1 MNLPYKRKT
10 AREKLDRPHNLPEV
24 KSAPEIW
31 GGGTMVIPHPMQV
44 REVMDSIPEGQ
55 VATLD
60 EVRTTL
66 AEKNGADIID
76 VGGES
81 TRPGAIQVSIKEEIN
96 RTIPVI
102 KEIRKFSNISI
113 SIDTYKS
120 EVAEKALLAGADFIN
135 DISGFTFDS
144 RMMKIVKK
152 FDVPV
157 VLMHIKGTPQDMQ
170 TNPTYIDVIK
180 DLLEFFSFQI
190 NKALDFGIKKAQI
203 IIDPGIGFGKQLNDN
218 FILIRRLKEFSE
230 LGFPILIGPSRKSFI
245 GLTLDSPPEYRLE
258 GTLAAVS
265 AGILNGASI
274 VRVHDVKEVKRT
286 VIITDKIMG
295 ADTQV

>member
-1 MNLPYKRKT
+1 MDGNQFRKWLKHT
-10 AREKLDRPHNLPEV
+10 NRNTLIMGILNVTPD
-24 KSAPEIW
+24 SFSD
-31 GGGTMVIPHPMQV
+31 GGKFIQLGKALSQV
-44 REVMDSIPEGQ
+44 QYMEN
-55 VATLD
+55 
-60 EVRTTL
+60 
-66 AEKNGADIID
+66 NGADIID
-76 VGGES
+76 IGGES
-81 TRPGAIQVSIKEEIN
+81 TRPGAVAVSLEEEIN

-102 KEIRKFSNISI
+102 EAIRKISNISI

-135 DISGFTFDS
+135 DISGLTFDS
-144 RMMKIVKK
+144 RMMEIVKK

-157 VLMHIKGTPQDMQ
+157 VLMHIKGTPRNMQ

-190 NKALDFGIKKAQI
+190 QKALDFGIKKEQI

-245 GLTLDSPPEYRLE
+245 GVTLDSPPEYRLE

>member
-1 MNLPYKRKT
+1 MGILNVTPDSFSDGGKFIH
-10 AREKLDRPHNLPEV
+10 LDKAL
-24 KSAPEIW
+24 SQAQY
-31 GGGTMVIPHPMQV
+31 M
-44 REVMDSIPEGQ
+44 
-55 VATLD
+55 
-60 EVRTTL
+60 
-66 AEKNGADIID
+66 EKNGADIID
-76 VGGES
+76 IGGES
-81 TRPGAIQVSIKEEIN
+81 TRPGAISVSVKEEIN

-102 KEIRKFSNISI
+102 EEIRKISNISI

-144 RMMKIVKK
+144 RMMEIVKK

-190 NKALDFGIKKAQI
+190 NKALDFGIKKVQI

-295 ADTQV
+295 TDTQV

>member
-1 MNLPYKRKT
+1 MVGNEFRKWLKHT
-10 AREKLDRPHNLPEV
+10 RRDTLIMGILNVTPDSFSDGGKFIHLDKAL
-24 KSAPEIW
+24 SQAQY
-31 GGGTMVIPHPMQV
+31 M
-44 REVMDSIPEGQ
+44 
-55 VATLD
+55 
-60 EVRTTL
+60 
-66 AEKNGADIID
+66 EKNGADIID
-76 VGGES
+76 IGGES
-81 TRPGAIQVSIKEEIN
+81 TRPGAISVSVKEEIN

-102 KEIRKFSNISI
+102 EEIRKFSNISI

-144 RMMKIVKK
+144 RMMEIVKK

-190 NKALDFGIKKAQI
+190 NKALDFGIKKVQI

-295 ADTQV
+295 TDTQV

>member
-1 MNLPYKRKT
+1 MVGNQFRKWLKHT
-10 AREKLDRPHNLPEV
+10 RRDTLIMGILNVTPD
-24 KSAPEIW
+24 SFSD
-31 GGGTMVIPHPMQV
+31 GGKFIH
-44 REVMDSIPEGQ
+44 
-55 VATLD
+55 
-60 EVRTTL
+60 L
-66 AEKNGADIID
+66 AKALSQAQYMENNGADIID
-76 VGGES
+76 IGGES
-81 TRPGAIQVSIKEEIN
+81 TRPGAVAVSLVEEIN

-102 KEIRKFSNISI
+102 EAIRKISNISI

-144 RMMKIVKK
+144 RMMEIVKK

-190 NKALDFGIKKAQI
+190 NKALDFGIKKVQI

-295 ADTQV
+295 TDTQV

>member
-1 MNLPYKRKT
+1 MVGNQFRKWLKHT
-10 AREKLDRPHNLPEV
+10 RRDTLIMGILNITPDSFSDGGKFIHLDKAL
-24 KSAPEIW
+24 SQAQY
-31 GGGTMVIPHPMQV
+31 M
-44 REVMDSIPEGQ
+44 
-55 VATLD
+55 
-60 EVRTTL
+60 
-66 AEKNGADIID
+66 EKNGADIID
-76 VGGES
+76 IGGES
-81 TRPGAIQVSIKEEIN
+81 TRPGAISVSVKEEIN

-102 KEIRKFSNISI
+102 EEIRKYSNIAI

-135 DISGFTFDS
+135 DISGLTFDS
-144 RMMKIVKK
+144 KMIEIVKK

-190 NKALDFGIKKAQI
+190 NKALDFGIKKVQI

-295 ADTQV
+295 TDTQV

>member
-1 MNLPYKRKT
+1 MVGNQFRKWLKHT
-10 AREKLDRPHNLPEV
+10 RRDTLIMGILNVTPDSFSDGGKFIHLDKAL
-24 KSAPEIW
+24 SQAQY
-31 GGGTMVIPHPMQV
+31 M
-44 REVMDSIPEGQ
+44 
-55 VATLD
+55 
-60 EVRTTL
+60 
-66 AEKNGADIID
+66 EKNGADIID
-76 VGGES
+76 IGGES
-81 TRPGAIQVSIKEEIN
+81 TRPGAVAVSLEEEIN

-102 KEIRKFSNISI
+102 EEIRKYSNISI

-135 DISGFTFDS
+135 DISGLTFDS
-144 RMMKIVKK
+144 RMMEIVKK

-157 VLMHIKGTPQDMQ
+157 VLMHIKGTPRNMQ

-190 NKALDFGIKKAQI
+190 NKALDFGIKKVQI

-286 VIITDKIMG
+286 VIITDKIMEAG
-295 ADTQV
+295 TQA

>member
-1 MNLPYKRKT
+1 MDGNQFRKWLKHTKRNT
-10 AREKLDRPHNLPEV
+10 LIMGILNVTPD
-24 KSAPEIW
+24 SFSD
-31 GGGTMVIPHPMQV
+31 GGKFIHLGKALSQAQYM
-44 REVMDSIPEGQ
+44 EN
-55 VATLD
+55 
-60 EVRTTL
+60 
-66 AEKNGADIID
+66 NGADIID
-76 VGGES
+76 IGGES
-81 TRPGAIQVSIKEEIN
+81 TRPGAVPVSIEEEIN

-102 KEIRKFSNISI
+102 EEIRKYSNIAI

-135 DISGFTFDS
+135 DISGLTFDS
-144 RMMKIVKK
+144 RMMEIVKK

-190 NKALDFGIKKAQI
+190 NKALDFGIKKVQI

-295 ADTQV
+295 TDTQV

>member
-1 MNLPYKRKT
+1 MVGNQFRKWLKHT
-10 AREKLDRPHNLPEV
+10 RRDTLIMGILNVTPDSFSDGGKFIHLDKAL
-24 KSAPEIW
+24 SQAQY
-31 GGGTMVIPHPMQV
+31 M
-44 REVMDSIPEGQ
+44 
-55 VATLD
+55 
-60 EVRTTL
+60 
-66 AEKNGADIID
+66 EKNGADIID
-76 VGGES
+76 IGGES
-81 TRPGAIQVSIKEEIN
+81 TRPGAISVSVKEEIN

-102 KEIRKFSNISI
+102 EEIRKFSNISI

-144 RMMKIVKK
+144 RMMEIVKK

-295 ADTQV
+295 TDTQV

>member
-1 MNLPYKRKT
+1 MVGNQFRKWLKHT
-10 AREKLDRPHNLPEV
+10 RRDTLIMGILNVTPDSFSDGGKFIHLDKAL
-24 KSAPEIW
+24 SQAQY
-31 GGGTMVIPHPMQV
+31 M
-44 REVMDSIPEGQ
+44 
-55 VATLD
+55 
-60 EVRTTL
+60 
-66 AEKNGADIID
+66 EKNGADIID
-76 VGGES
+76 IGGES
-81 TRPGAIQVSIKEEIN
+81 TRPGAISVSVKEEIN

-102 KEIRKFSNISI
+102 EEIRKFSNISI

-190 NKALDFGIKKAQI
+190 NKALDFGIKKVQI

-295 ADTQV
+295 TDTQV

>member
-1 MNLPYKRKT
+1 MVGNQFRKWLKHT
-10 AREKLDRPHNLPEV
+10 RRDTLIMGILNVTPDSFSDGGKFIHLDKAL
-24 KSAPEIW
+24 SQAQY
-31 GGGTMVIPHPMQV
+31 M
-44 REVMDSIPEGQ
+44 
-55 VATLD
+55 
-60 EVRTTL
+60 
-66 AEKNGADIID
+66 EKNGADIID
-76 VGGES
+76 IGGES
-81 TRPGAIQVSIKEEIN
+81 TRPGAISVSVKEEIN

-102 KEIRKFSNISI
+102 EEIRKFSNISI

-120 EVAEKALLAGADFIN
+120 EVAEKGLLAGADFIN

-144 RMMKIVKK
+144 RMMEIVKK

-190 NKALDFGIKKAQI
+190 NKALDFGIKKVQI

>member
-1 MNLPYKRKT
+1 MDGNQFRKWLKHT
-10 AREKLDRPHNLPEV
+10 RRDTLIMGILNVTPDSFSDGGKFIHLDKAL
-24 KSAPEIW
+24 SQAQY
-31 GGGTMVIPHPMQV
+31 M
-44 REVMDSIPEGQ
+44 
-55 VATLD
+55 
-60 EVRTTL
+60 
-66 AEKNGADIID
+66 EKNGADIID
-76 VGGES
+76 IGGES
-81 TRPGAIQVSIKEEIN
+81 TRPGAISVSVKEEIN

-102 KEIRKFSNISI
+102 EEIRKFSNISI

-144 RMMKIVKK
+144 RMMEIVKK

-170 TNPTYIDVIK
+170 TNPTCIDVIK

-190 NKALDFGIKKAQI
+190 NKALDFGIKKVQI

-218 FILIRRLKEFSE
+218 FILIRRLREFSK
-230 LGFPILIGPSRKSFI
+230 LGCPILIGPSRKSFI
-245 GLTLDSPPEYRLE
+245 GLTLDSPPEFRLE

-295 ADTQV
+295 TDTQV

>member
-1 MNLPYKRKT
+1 MVGNQFRKWLKHT
-10 AREKLDRPHNLPEV
+10 RRDTLIMGILNVTPD
-24 KSAPEIW
+24 SFSD
-31 GGGTMVIPHPMQV
+31 GGKFIQLGKALSQV
-44 REVMDSIPEGQ
+44 QYMEN
-55 VATLD
+55 
-60 EVRTTL
+60 
-66 AEKNGADIID
+66 NGADIID
-76 VGGES
+76 IGGES
-81 TRPGAIQVSIKEEIN
+81 TRPGAVAVSLEEEIN

-102 KEIRKFSNISI
+102 EAIRKISNISI

-135 DISGFTFDS
+135 DISGLTFDS
-144 RMMKIVKK
+144 RMMEIMKK

-157 VLMHIKGTPQDMQ
+157 VLMHIKGIPRNMQ

-180 DLLEFFSFQI
+180 DLLEFFSFQTQ
-190 NKALDFGIKKAQI
+190 KALDFGIKKEQI

-274 VRVHDVKEVKRT
+274 VRVHDVKEVKRA
-286 VIITDKIMG
+286 VIITDKIMVAG
-295 ADTQV
+295 AQA

>member
-1 MNLPYKRKT
+1 MVGNQFRKWLKHT
-10 AREKLDRPHNLPEV
+10 RRDTLIMGILNVTPDSFSDGGKFIHLDKAL
-24 KSAPEIW
+24 SQAQY
-31 GGGTMVIPHPMQV
+31 M
-44 REVMDSIPEGQ
+44 
-55 VATLD
+55 
-60 EVRTTL
+60 
-66 AEKNGADIID
+66 EKNGADIID
-76 VGGES
+76 IGGES
-81 TRPGAIQVSIKEEIN
+81 TRPGAISVSVKEEIN

-102 KEIRKFSNISI
+102 EEIRKYSNIAI

-144 RMMKIVKK
+144 RMMEIVKK

-190 NKALDFGIKKAQI
+190 NKALDFGIKKVQI

-245 GLTLDSPPEYRLE
+245 GLTLDSPLEYRLE

-295 ADTQV
+295 ADIQV

>member
-1 MNLPYKRKT
+1 MVGNQFRKWLKHT
-10 AREKLDRPHNLPEV
+10 RRDTLIMGILNVTPDSFSDGGKFIHLDKAL
-24 KSAPEIW
+24 SQAQY
-31 GGGTMVIPHPMQV
+31 M
-44 REVMDSIPEGQ
+44 
-55 VATLD
+55 
-60 EVRTTL
+60 
-66 AEKNGADIID
+66 EKNGADIID
-76 VGGES
+76 IGGES
-81 TRPGAIQVSIKEEIN
+81 TRPGAISVSVKEEIN

-102 KEIRKFSNISI
+102 EEIRKFSNISI

-144 RMMKIVKK
+144 RMMEIVKK

-190 NKALDFGIKKAQI
+190 NKALDFGIKKVQI
-203 IIDPGIGFGKQLNDN
+203 IIDPWIGFGKQLNDN

>member
-1 MNLPYKRKT
+1 MVGNQFRKWLKHT
-10 AREKLDRPHNLPEV
+10 RRDTLIMGILNVTPDSFSDGGKFIHLDKAL
-24 KSAPEIW
+24 SQAQY
-31 GGGTMVIPHPMQV
+31 M
-44 REVMDSIPEGQ
+44 
-55 VATLD
+55 
-60 EVRTTL
+60 
-66 AEKNGADIID
+66 EKNGADIID
-76 VGGES
+76 IGGES
-81 TRPGAIQVSIKEEIN
+81 TRPGAISVSVKEEIN

-102 KEIRKFSNISI
+102 EEIRKFSNISI

-144 RMMKIVKK
+144 RMMEIVKK

-190 NKALDFGIKKAQI
+190 NKALDFGIKKVQI

-245 GLTLDSPPEYRLE
+245 GVTLDSPPEYRLE

-295 ADTQV
+295 TDTQV

>member
-1 MNLPYKRKT
+1 MNGNQFRKWLKHTKRNT
-10 AREKLDRPHNLPEV
+10 LIMGILNVTPD
-24 KSAPEIW
+24 SFSD
-31 GGGTMVIPHPMQV
+31 GGKFIHLGKALAQV
-44 REVMDSIPEGQ
+44 QYMEN
-55 VATLD
+55 
-60 EVRTTL
+60 
-66 AEKNGADIID
+66 NGADIID
-76 VGGES
+76 IGGES
-81 TRPGAIQVSIKEEIN
+81 TRPGAVAVSLEEEIN

-102 KEIRKFSNISI
+102 EAIRKISNISI

-135 DISGFTFDS
+135 DISGLTFDS
-144 RMMKIVKK
+144 RMMEIVKK

-157 VLMHIKGTPQDMQ
+157 VLMHIKGTPRNMQ

-180 DLLEFFSFQI
+180 DLLEFFSFQTQ
-190 NKALDFGIKKAQI
+190 KALDFGIKKEQI
-203 IIDPGIGFGKQLNDN
+203 IIDPGIGFGKQLDDN

-245 GLTLDSPPEYRLE
+245 GVTLDSPPEYRLE

>member
-1 MNLPYKRKT
+1 MVGNQFRKWLKHT
-10 AREKLDRPHNLPEV
+10 RRDTLIMGILNVTPDSFSDGGKFIHLDKAL
-24 KSAPEIW
+24 SQAQY
-31 GGGTMVIPHPMQV
+31 M
-44 REVMDSIPEGQ
+44 
-55 VATLD
+55 
-60 EVRTTL
+60 
-66 AEKNGADIID
+66 EKNGADIID
-76 VGGES
+76 IGGES
-81 TRPGAIQVSIKEEIN
+81 TRPGAISVSVKEEIN

-102 KEIRKFSNISI
+102 EAIRKISNISI

-144 RMMKIVKK
+144 RMMEIVKK

-295 ADTQV
+295 TDTQV

>member
-1 MNLPYKRKT
+1 MVGNQFRKWLKHT
-10 AREKLDRPHNLPEV
+10 RRDTLIMGILNVTPDSFSDGGKFIHLDKAL
-24 KSAPEIW
+24 SQAQY
-31 GGGTMVIPHPMQV
+31 M
-44 REVMDSIPEGQ
+44 
-55 VATLD
+55 
-60 EVRTTL
+60 
-66 AEKNGADIID
+66 EKNGADIID
-76 VGGES
+76 IGGES
-81 TRPGAIQVSIKEEIN
+81 TRPGAISVSVKEEIN

-102 KEIRKFSNISI
+102 EEIRKFSNISI

-144 RMMKIVKK
+144 RMMEIVKK

-190 NKALDFGIKKAQI
+190 NKALDFGIKKVQI

-218 FILIRRLKEFSE
+218 FILIQRLKEFSE

-245 GLTLDSPPEYRLE
+245 GLTLDSPLEYRLE

-274 VRVHDVKEVKRT
+274 VRVHDVKEVKRA
-286 VIITDKIMG
+286 VIITDKIMEAG
-295 ADTQV
+295 TQA

>member
-1 MNLPYKRKT
+1 MDGNQFRRWLKHTKRNTLIMGILNVTPDSFSDGGKFIH
-10 AREKLDRPHNLPEV
+10 LDKAL
-24 KSAPEIW
+24 SQAQY
-31 GGGTMVIPHPMQV
+31 M
-44 REVMDSIPEGQ
+44 
-55 VATLD
+55 
-60 EVRTTL
+60 
-66 AEKNGADIID
+66 EKNGADIID
-76 VGGES
+76 IGGES
-81 TRPGAIQVSIKEEIN
+81 TRPGAISVSVKEEIN

-102 KEIRKFSNISI
+102 EEIRKFSNISI

-144 RMMKIVKK
+144 RMMEIVKK

-190 NKALDFGIKKAQI
+190 NKALDFGIKKVQI

-295 ADTQV
+295 TDTQV

>member
-1 MNLPYKRKT
+1 MVGNQFRKWLKHT
-10 AREKLDRPHNLPEV
+10 RRDTLIMGILNVTPDSFSDGGKFIHLDKAL
-24 KSAPEIW
+24 SQAQY
-31 GGGTMVIPHPMQV
+31 M
-44 REVMDSIPEGQ
+44 
-55 VATLD
+55 
-60 EVRTTL
+60 
-66 AEKNGADIID
+66 EKNGADIID
-76 VGGES
+76 IGGES
-81 TRPGAIQVSIKEEIN
+81 TRPGAISVSVKEEIN

-102 KEIRKFSNISI
+102 EEIRKFSNISI

-135 DISGFTFDS
+135 DISGLTFDP
-144 RMMKIVKK
+144 RMMGILKK

-190 NKALDFGIKKAQI
+190 NKALDFGIKKVQI

-295 ADTQV
+295 TDTQV

>member
-1 MNLPYKRKT
+1 MVGNQFRKWLKHT
-10 AREKLDRPHNLPEV
+10 RRDTLIMGILNVTPDSFSDGGKFIHLDKAL
-24 KSAPEIW
+24 SQAQY
-31 GGGTMVIPHPMQV
+31 M
-44 REVMDSIPEGQ
+44 
-55 VATLD
+55 
-60 EVRTTL
+60 
-66 AEKNGADIID
+66 EKNGADIID
-76 VGGES
+76 IGGES
-81 TRPGAIQVSIKEEIN
+81 TRPGAISVSVKEEIN

-102 KEIRKFSNISI
+102 EEIRKFSNISI

-144 RMMKIVKK
+144 RMMEIVKK

-190 NKALDFGIKKAQI
+190 NKALDFGIKKVQI

>member
-1 MNLPYKRKT
+1 MVGNQFRKWLKHT
-10 AREKLDRPHNLPEV
+10 RRDTLIMGILNVTPDSFSDGGKFIHLDKAL
-24 KSAPEIW
+24 SQAQY
-31 GGGTMVIPHPMQV
+31 M
-44 REVMDSIPEGQ
+44 
-55 VATLD
+55 
-60 EVRTTL
+60 
-66 AEKNGADIID
+66 EKNGADIID
-76 VGGES
+76 IGGES
-81 TRPGAIQVSIKEEIN
+81 TRPGAISVSVKEEIN

-102 KEIRKFSNISI
+102 EEIRKFSNISI

-144 RMMKIVKK
+144 RMMEIVKK
-152 FDVPV
+152 FNVPV

-190 NKALDFGIKKAQI
+190 NKALDFGIKKVQI

-230 LGFPILIGPSRKSFI
+230 LGFPILIGPSRKSSI
-245 GLTLDSPPEYRLE
+245 GLTLDVPSEDRLE

>member
-1 MNLPYKRKT
+1 MVGNQFRKWLKHT
-10 AREKLDRPHNLPEV
+10 RRDTLIMGILNVTPDSFSDGGKFIHLDKAL
-24 KSAPEIW
+24 SQAQY
-31 GGGTMVIPHPMQV
+31 M
-44 REVMDSIPEGQ
+44 
-55 VATLD
+55 
-60 EVRTTL
+60 
-66 AEKNGADIID
+66 EKNGADIID
-76 VGGES
+76 IGGES
-81 TRPGAIQVSIKEEIN
+81 TRPGAISVSVKEEIN

-102 KEIRKFSNISI
+102 EEIRKISNISI

-144 RMMKIVKK
+144 RMMEIVKK

-190 NKALDFGIKKAQI
+190 NKALDFGIKKVQI

-295 ADTQV
+295 TDTQV

>member
-1 MNLPYKRKT
+1 MVGNQFRKWLKHT
-10 AREKLDRPHNLPEV
+10 NRNTLIMGILNVTPD
-24 KSAPEIW
+24 SFSD
-31 GGGTMVIPHPMQV
+31 GGEFIHLGKALSQAQYM
-44 REVMDSIPEGQ
+44 
-55 VATLD
+55 
-60 EVRTTL
+60 
-66 AEKNGADIID
+66 EKNGADIID
-76 VGGES
+76 IGGES
-81 TRPGAIQVSIKEEIN
+81 TRPGAVPVSLEEEIN

-102 KEIRKFSNISI
+102 EAIRKISNISI

-120 EVAEKALLAGADFIN
+120 EVPEKALLAGADFIN

-144 RMMKIVKK
+144 RMMEIVKK

-190 NKALDFGIKKAQI
+190 NKALDFGIKKVQI

-295 ADTQV
+295 TDTQV